1 MMIRKVFQFG
11 IALAFFG
18 IILSFIMDKFGYGQ
32 WGGVVIVVG
41 VLVYVSFGTILALTY
56 FAKILMKR

>member
-1 MMIRKVFQFG
+1 MIRKLFQFG
-11 IALAFFG
+11 IALAFSG
-18 IILSFIMDKFGYGQ
+18 IILSFIMDKLGYGQ

-56 FAKILMKR
+56 FAKLLTKR